1 MGHAMPSQV
10 KKSKQHRL
18 HRWYGKEGIGASTI
32 LSFRDDVKQGRA
44 VASGPVE
51 PVPTGA
57 MHRCNATSA
66 ARK

>member
-1 MGHAMPSQV
+1 ME
-10 KKSKQHRL
+10 KKAS
-18 HRWYGKEGIGASTI
+18 GASTI
-32 LSFRDDVKQGRA
+32 LPFRDDVKQGRA

-57 MHRCNATSA
+57 MHRCNATTA